1 MKSIKLTIAVAI
13 YNVENYL
20 EKCLES
26 LLNQTKKNGYEILL
40 INDGSK
46 DNSLTICEN
55 YLKKGLK
62 AEIITKENEGLISV
76 RNLSIQLARGEY
88 ILFLDGD
95 DFIEENTIEIIM
107 NEITENDLLV
117 FGFYWINNNFYT
129 KDKRFIENKV
139 YCSKE
144 KIKDLVYMDKINTS
158 VWNKIFRVSILR
170 ENNIKFLNFYKCE
183 DIMFNIEYLKKCHR
197 VKIIKNVL
205 YNYIFRDDSLS
216 NIKDIYYY
224 INYLNLYS
232 VLLSQENEKNQ
243 IFWKYFLTNYIYLIR
258 DIEKNEY
265 LRKNEEILNK
275 RKNIEKKIKILK
287 VIFNNEIKL
296 RTKIRYL
303 KIIIK

>member
-1 MKSIKLTIAVAI
+1 M
-13 YNVENYL
+13 
-20 EKCLES
+20 
-26 LLNQTKKNGYEILL
+26 L

-46 DNSLTICEN
+46 DNYLTICEN

-76 RNLSIQLARGEY
+76 KNLSIQLARGEY

-144 KIKDLVYMDKINTS
+144 EIKDLVYMDKINTS

-170 ENNIKFLNFYKCE
+170 E
-183 DIMFNIEYLKKCHR
+183 
-197 VKIIKNVL
+197 II
-205 YNYIFRDDSLS
+205 
-216 NIKDIYYY
+216 
-224 INYLNLYS
+224 
-232 VLLSQENEKNQ
+232 
-243 IFWKYFLTNYIYLIR
+243 
-258 DIEKNEY
+258 
-265 LRKNEEILNK
+265 
-275 RKNIEKKIKILK
+275 
-287 VIFNNEIKL
+287 
-296 RTKIRYL
+296 
-303 KIIIK
+303 

>member
-1 MKSIKLTIAVAI
+1 M
-13 YNVENYL
+13 
-20 EKCLES
+20 
-26 LLNQTKKNGYEILL
+26 L

-46 DNSLTICEN
+46 DNYLAICEN

-62 AEIITKENEGLISV
+62 AEIIIKENEGLISV

-144 KIKDLVYMDKINTS
+144 EIKDLVYMDKINTS

-170 ENNIKFLNFYKCE
+170 E
-183 DIMFNIEYLKKCHR
+183 
-197 VKIIKNVL
+197 II
-205 YNYIFRDDSLS
+205 
-216 NIKDIYYY
+216 
-224 INYLNLYS
+224 
-232 VLLSQENEKNQ
+232 
-243 IFWKYFLTNYIYLIR
+243 
-258 DIEKNEY
+258 
-265 LRKNEEILNK
+265 
-275 RKNIEKKIKILK
+275 
-287 VIFNNEIKL
+287 
-296 RTKIRYL
+296 
-303 KIIIK
+303 

>member
-1 MKSIKLTIAVAI
+1 M
-13 YNVENYL
+13 
-20 EKCLES
+20 
-26 LLNQTKKNGYEILL
+26 L

-46 DNSLTICEN
+46 DNYLAICEN

-144 KIKDLVYMDKINTS
+144 EIKDLVYMDKINTS

-170 ENNIKFLNFYKCE
+170 E
-183 DIMFNIEYLKKCHR
+183 
-197 VKIIKNVL
+197 II
-205 YNYIFRDDSLS
+205 
-216 NIKDIYYY
+216 
-224 INYLNLYS
+224 
-232 VLLSQENEKNQ
+232 
-243 IFWKYFLTNYIYLIR
+243 
-258 DIEKNEY
+258 
-265 LRKNEEILNK
+265 
-275 RKNIEKKIKILK
+275 
-287 VIFNNEIKL
+287 
-296 RTKIRYL
+296 
-303 KIIIK
+303 

>member
-1 MKSIKLTIAVAI
+1 M
-13 YNVENYL
+13 
-20 EKCLES
+20 
-26 LLNQTKKNGYEILL
+26 L

-46 DNSLTICEN
+46 DNYLTICEN

-144 KIKDLVYMDKINTS
+144 EIKDLVYMDKINTS

-170 ENNIKFLNFYKCE
+170 E
-183 DIMFNIEYLKKCHR
+183 
-197 VKIIKNVL
+197 II
-205 YNYIFRDDSLS
+205 
-216 NIKDIYYY
+216 
-224 INYLNLYS
+224 
-232 VLLSQENEKNQ
+232 
-243 IFWKYFLTNYIYLIR
+243 
-258 DIEKNEY
+258 
-265 LRKNEEILNK
+265 
-275 RKNIEKKIKILK
+275 
-287 VIFNNEIKL
+287 
-296 RTKIRYL
+296 
-303 KIIIK
+303 

>member
-1 MKSIKLTIAVAI
+1 
-13 YNVENYL
+13 
-20 EKCLES
+20 
-26 LLNQTKKNGYEILL
+26 
-40 INDGSK
+40 
-46 DNSLTICEN
+46 
-55 YLKKGLK
+55 
-62 AEIITKENEGLISV
+62 
-76 RNLSIQLARGEY
+76 
-88 ILFLDGD
+88 
-95 DFIEENTIEIIM
+95 
-107 NEITENDLLV
+107 
-117 FGFYWINNNFYT
+117 
-129 KDKRFIENKV
+129 
-139 YCSKE
+139 
-144 KIKDLVYMDKINTS
+144 
-158 VWNKIFRVSILR
+158 
-170 ENNIKFLNFYKCE
+170 
-183 DIMFNIEYLKKCHR
+183 MFNIQYLKKCHR